1 MIRACAFD
9 LGNTLVDDT
18 ALYDRAVEQMAYLL
32 EGQRVIDSR
41 DRFVEVFDRI
51 NRTTEMP
58 FISHTFGE
66 PRFFQ
71 DTFDELGVTRLTA
84 EEALNAYREIVIA
97 ETSLLPAIRDGLA
110 WLGEQDV
117 QRAILSN
124 ERSARVEGWFSA
136 TGTRELFDVVFVSEN
151 AGVEKPDERFF
162 SGALEQIGVP
172 AEELL
177 MFGDNTIADGA
188 CRNLGIRFV
197 HATAYATQRWYFER
211 GDVHQP
217 DYVLSEI
224 SPASLK
230 HCLGDLEP
238 DQSFDEISGGGSYG
252 NT

>member
-18 ALYDRAVEQMAYLL
+18 VLYDQAVEQMACML
-32 EGQRVIDSR
+32 EEQRVIDGR

-66 PRFFQ
+66 LHFFEKA
-71 DTFDELGVTRLTA
+71 FDELGVTRLTA
-84 EEALNAYREIVIA
+84 EKALNAYREIVISR
-97 ETSLLPAIRDGLA
+97 TSLLPAIRDGLA
-110 WLGEQDV
+110 WLREQGV

-124 ERSARVEGWFSA
+124 ERSVRVEGWFSA
-136 TGTRELFDVVFVSEN
+136 TGTRELFDVVFVSES

-162 SGALEQIGVP
+162 SGALERIGVP
-172 AEELL
+172 AEEVL

-188 CRNLGIRFV
+188 CQNLGIRFV
-197 HATAYATQRWYFER
+197 HVTAYSTQRWYFER

-224 SPASLK
+224 SPAGLRR
-230 HCLGDLEP
+230 CLSDLEP
-238 DQSFDEISGGGSYG
+238 GQSFDETSGGGSYG